1 MKKVDWTKV
10 YSCKDGDTAAEV
22 LGRKFRFI
30 LNIHAPWIKS
40 QARKNF
46 SPWLTDETK
55 EMMKLKDEWNDVA
68 KELSIASQGE
78 PATPEEV
85 EAWNQYKYFRNRI
98 NNQKNC

>member
-1 MKKVDWTKV
+1 
-10 YSCKDGDTAAEV
+10 
-22 LGRKFRFI
+22 
-30 LNIHAPWIKS
+30 
-40 QARKNF
+40 
-46 SPWLTDETK
+46 
-55 EMMKLKDEWNDVA
+55 MKLKDEWNDVA